1 MNTAAGKTDA
11 SDPRTIAVAYIEAVG
26 GHDLNTVADLLA
38 DDVVARMA
46 AGTSTKQEWLAA
58 LGRLLPALQRNEIR
72 HVSADGATACVVYD
86 FVTDTL
92 AGSVPCV
99 EVVTVSDGLI
109 HGIELIF
116 DRVSFGPVNQAL
128 QERAATTTV

>member
-1 MNTAAGKTDA
+1 MNTTAGTTGA
-11 SDPRTIAVAYIEAVG
+11 VDPGTIAAAYVAAVG
-26 GHDLNTVADLLA
+26 RHDLDAVAELLA

-58 LGRLLPALQRNEIR
+58 LRRLLPALQRNELR

-86 FVTDTL
+86 FVTDTP

-99 EVVTVSDGLI
+99 EVITVSDGLI

-128 QERAATTTV
+128 QERAAVTTV